1 MVNNNSGNRG
11 GNNAGSKFNRN
22 VTNNFN
28 KMLGVTGNG
37 GNRNKGNNS
46 SNNSNGNNKNKSHV
60 DMATILIIV
69 LLIGFVVMLFSGK
82 SKSDKPPSGTTSP
95 MPTTAAAVTRED
107 GRSSWFE
114 LRENRRKQMSERIIE
129 EEYE

>member
-1 MVNNNSGNRG
+1 MVNNNGGNRG
-11 GNNAGSKFNRN
+11 GNNGGSKFNSN

-37 GNRNKGNNS
+37 GNRNKGSNS
-46 SNNSNGNNKNKSHV
+46 SNNSNGNNKSHV

-69 LLIGFVVMLFSGK
+69 LLLGFVVMLFSGK

-95 MPTTAAAVTRED
+95 MPTTAAAVTRAD
-107 GRSSWFE
+107 GRPSWFE
-114 LRENRRKQMSERIIE
+114 LRENRRQQMSERIVE

>member
-1 MVNNNSGNRG
+1 MVNNNGGNRG
-11 GNNAGSKFNRN
+11 GNNAGSKFNSN

-37 GNRNKGNNS
+37 GNRNKGN
-46 SNNSNGNNKNKSHV
+46 SNGNNKNKSHV

-69 LLIGFVVMLFSGK
+69 LLLGFVVMLFSGK

-95 MPTTAAAVTRED
+95 IPTTAAAVTRAD
-107 GRSSWFE
+107 GRPSWFE
-114 LRENRRKQMSERIIE
+114 LRENRRQQMSERIVE

>member
-1 MVNNNSGNRG
+1 MVNNNGGNRG
-11 GNNAGSKFNRN
+11 GNNAGSKFNSN

-37 GNRNKGNNS
+37 GNRNKGSNS
-46 SNNSNGNNKNKSHV
+46 SNGNNKNKSHV

-69 LLIGFVVMLFSGK
+69 LLLGFVVMLFSGK

-95 MPTTAAAVTRED
+95 MPTTAAAVTRAD
-107 GRSSWFE
+107 GRPSWFE
-114 LRENRRKQMSERIIE
+114 LRENRRQQMSERIVE